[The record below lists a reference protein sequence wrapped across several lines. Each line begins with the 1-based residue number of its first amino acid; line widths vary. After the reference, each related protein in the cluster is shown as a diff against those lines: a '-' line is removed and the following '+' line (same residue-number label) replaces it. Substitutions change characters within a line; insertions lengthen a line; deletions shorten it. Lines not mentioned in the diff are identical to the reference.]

1 MHFLFKTT
9 DRGIIRYIYF
19 IKGSFLVIVNV
30 LNIFA
35 IYAVLIKNIMIFILL
50 FATSG
55 ATNFAS
61 GTIIVTIH
69 FSFTPDFVVE
79 SKTKEKF
86 RDKLPDNQ
94 ETKKKKIVRLLKS
107 TGLVDFKVDF
117 ATFRIYKNLFYNL
130 KVLFLAI
137 CLK

>member
-1 MHFLFKTT
+1 M
-9 DRGIIRYIYF
+9 
-19 IKGSFLVIVNV
+19 VIVNL

-35 IYAVLIKNIMIFILL
+35 IYAALIKNMMIFILL

-79 SKTKEKF
+79 SKAKEKF

-94 ETKKKKIVRLLKS
+94 ETKKEDRL
-107 TGLVDFKVDF
+107 VVKV
-117 ATFRIYKNLFYNL
+117 Y
-130 KVLFLAI
+130 
-137 CLK
+137 